1 VPKVNN
7 KRASGLKPA
16 RVVGWFL
23 FAHVAFAVADSC
35 TRAQTIKL
43 KYRDHVVVPEKHKHT
58 HTQTEKRKAK
68 AQGSREGAVE

>member
-1 VPKVNN
+1 M
-7 KRASGLKPA
+7 KPA

-58 HTQTEKRKAK
+58 HTNGKKKSESA
-68 AQGSREGAVE
+68 REQRRSSGVTN